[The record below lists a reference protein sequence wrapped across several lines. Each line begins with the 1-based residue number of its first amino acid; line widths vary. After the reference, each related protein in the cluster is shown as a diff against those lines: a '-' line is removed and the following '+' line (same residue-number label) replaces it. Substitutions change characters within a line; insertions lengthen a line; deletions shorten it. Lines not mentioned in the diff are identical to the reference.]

1 MKKKKNNSEN
11 SAVPWSTM
19 HCSAVIFHC
28 GVKQVAQ
35 IYQLC
40 PQQKG
45 TSAYIIT
52 GGNLMGIVGKVLEYS
67 RCSSSVES
75 MCPTSG

>member
-1 MKKKKNNSEN
+1 MYAKEKGKDSG
-11 SAVPWSTM
+11 VPWSTM
-19 HCSAVIFHC
+19 RCSAVIFHR

-67 RCSSSVES
+67 TCSSSVES